1 MTCRGL
7 HHHQKANLGPKPMLL
22 VLEHIVLTS
31 LLFYLSHPNDVS
43 QQEDLGHRVLL
54 QPSFLTK
61 IPLFS
66 ADAEIS
72 DVGESVFYPPL
83 EHKPLST
90 WEEAFSLGVICI
102 CQIRVDREQ
111 I

>member
-31 LLFYLSHPNDVS
+31 LLFYLSHPNSVS

-54 QPSFLTK
+54 RPSLPHK
-61 IPLFS
+61 
-66 ADAEIS
+66 D
-72 DVGESVFYPPL
+72 PPL
-83 EHKPLST
+83 TQKSLMLESPYFILRWNINPCPHGRRLSALALS
-90 WEEAFSLGVICI
+90 AFVRYQLTESKYNV
-102 CQIRVDREQ
+102 
-111 I
+111 